1 MIIFLLTQLGFVIN
15 FKKPILILVQQIAFL
30 GLKIDSAEMMK
41 LFLPQRK
48 VEEIVQMSENV
59 KKGTFTLRNLTTLLG
74 KLTSTIQAILPVEI
88 QVSFLQQ
95 IQIETMRK
103 STSLSLLRTKISWR
117 STHGDNQHVNLKRE
131 ASFNSSPTHENI
143 FK

>member
-15 FKKPILILVQQIAFL
+15 LKKPILILVQQIAFL
-30 GLKIDSAEMMK
+30 GLKIDSAEVMK

-48 VEEIVQMSENV
+48 VEEIVQMSQNV
-59 KKGTFTLRNLTTLLG
+59 KKGTFTLRNLTTLLE
-74 KLTSTIQAILPVEI
+74 KLTSTIRAILPVEI

-103 STSLSLLRTKISWR
+103 STSLSFLRAKISWR
-117 STHGDNQHVNLKRE
+117 STHGDNQHVNLKRD
-131 ASFNSSPTHENI
+131 FNSSPTHENI